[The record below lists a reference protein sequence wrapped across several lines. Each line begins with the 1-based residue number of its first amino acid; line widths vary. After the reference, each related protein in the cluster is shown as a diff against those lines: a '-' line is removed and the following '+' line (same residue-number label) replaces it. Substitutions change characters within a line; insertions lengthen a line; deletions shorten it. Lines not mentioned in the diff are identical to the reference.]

1 MKRTFVLLLV
11 AVCLQTTLHAWEL
24 PKRDVRAVWLTT
36 AWALDW
42 PAVRV
47 PAPIICEEDGVT
59 ILNEVARE
67 TVRNQQK
74 NQLLGILNN
83 LEEANFNTIYFQVRA
98 MSDAFYKSRL
108 AQPEPWSQWISSE
121 RGADPGWSPLG
132 FLVEHAHARGIE
144 VHAWLNPYR
153 YSTDPNWDW
162 SSDLPNDY
170 ENTHPEWLLDYDIR
184 VANDGTRTRPVILNP
199 GIPAVRQRIADIVE
213 DIITHYNVDGIV
225 FDDYFYVSNTGT
237 RDQAQFIAH
246 NPNNFENIEDW
257 RIDNINQMVRDV
269 QARINKV
276 RPEVVWGISPAGVA
290 LGTGLTHI
298 AHSYGIRPC
307 PSGQDWQ
314 RAQLSASPVAWL
326 YDGSIDFISPQIYWD
341 IRDGGNPSPSFR
353 LVNDW
358 WAEIS
363 NHFGR
368 HHFSS
373 NTSHVAGRT
382 SEPRFSTPEI
392 LNQLQLTRDADRSGT
407 AGTVHFRFGS
417 YLPTT
422 FDAFLEAPF
431 QFPAL
436 TAIYGWKP
444 APIQDLVTNLN
455 VSGQEVTWN
464 HTRVGV
470 PYVRFAIYAVPIA
483 NRDDARVFASPRY
496 LQGVSYTTSFV
507 LRDGIN
513 ASTHRIAVAVYD
525 RFGNLFPPRVYGESV
540 ATVPQAVLTFPTDGQ
555 TDVPIPGA
563 APLLQQRSGATS
575 IFTWDA
581 TGADFYVWQIAED
594 RAFER
599 PIASRETTVP
609 NFSLALQTNIRPNT
623 TYYWRVKSMK
633 ANAPVSV
640 SEVRSFSGTTT
651 PQFRVIAPARG
662 AFDQSLTPTI
672 TWTNLGA
679 GVNYTLEISK
689 FINFDEIIHTVNTT
703 ATSFAIPSGILEQ
716 SNTYYVRVRA
726 THQGR
731 PLRTEFTYFSTPIA
745 DPLPFP
751 VPTIISPADGDTI
764 FGTDIEVVWEQQR
777 SRGFIV
783 HLSSAPNFPTRPPGR
798 SEEVVGGLVYRV
810 TYENLSEGIW
820 YMRLRAFTDD
830 EGSTGWSDTIMV
842 HLLAEPPVSVPEI
855 NVSEFFSFVYRV
867 SDGVSNLVINQPENN
882 TVTVEIYSLTG
893 SLISR
898 QVHGLLGTGMHT
910 LTLDMM
916 SYARGVYLVRVNSG
930 NDTKTLKVHR

>member
-1 MKRTFVLLLV
+1 MKRISLLLLI
-11 AVCLQTTLHAWEL
+11 AVCLQTTLYARQQ
-24 PKRDVRAVWLTT
+24 PMRDVRSIWLTT
-36 AWALDW
+36 AWGLDW

-67 TVRNQQK
+67 TARNQQK
-74 NQLLGILNN
+74 AQLLNILNRM
-83 LEEANFNTIYFQVRA
+83 EAANFNTIYFQVRT
-98 MSDAFYKSRL
+98 MSDAFYRSNL
-108 AQPEPWSQWISSE
+108 PGEAWSQFLSSE

-132 FLVEHAHARGIE
+132 FLIEHAHARGIE

-153 YSTDPNWDW
+153 YSSSESNHGMLPTD
-162 SSDLPNDY
+162 Y
-170 ENTHPEWLLDYDIR
+170 AVTHPHWILDY
-184 VANDGTRTRPVILNP
+184 VHSNNSRPFVTILNP
-199 GIPAVRQRIADIVE
+199 GIPEVRQLIADIVE
-213 DIITHYNVDGIV
+213 DIITNYNVDGIV
-225 FDDYFYVSNTGT
+225 FDDYFYVSGT
-237 RDQAQFIAH
+237 TNAMDQLQFESY
-246 NPNNFENIEDW
+246 NPNNLSRVDW
-257 RIDNINQMVRDV
+257 RIDNINQMILDV
-269 QARINKV
+269 QARIKEV
-276 RPEVVWGISPAGVA
+276 RPEVVWGVSPAGVA
-290 LGTGLTHI
+290 LGTNHTTI

-314 RAQLSASPVAWL
+314 RASLSASPIAWL
-326 YDGSIDFISPQIYWD
+326 RDGSIDYISPQIYWS
-341 IRDGGNPSPSFR
+341 IGPPGNNFR
-353 LVNDW
+353 LINDW
-358 WAEIS
+358 WSEVS

-373 NTSHVAGRT
+373 NTSHNGGNASNPV
-382 SEPRFSTPEI
+382 FSTPEV
-392 LNQLQLTRDADRSGT
+392 LNQIQLTRDADRSGT

-417 YLPTT
+417 YLPTM
-422 FDAFLEAPF
+422 FEAMAEAPF

-455 VSGQEVTWN
+455 VSGQEVTWS

-483 NRDDARVFASPRY
+483 NRDGVRVFASPRY
-496 LQGVSYTTSFV
+496 LQGVSYTKSFT
-507 LRDGIN
+507 LRDGIS

-525 RFGNLFPPRVYGESV
+525 RFGNLFPPRVFGESV
-540 ATVPQAVLTFPTDGQ
+540 TNIPQTVLTFPTDGQ

-563 APLLQQRSGATS
+563 APSLQQRSGATS
-575 IFTWDA
+575 IFTWEA
-581 TGADFYVWQIAED
+581 NGADFYVWQIAED

-609 NFSLALQTNIRPNT
+609 SFSLALQTNIRPNT

-651 PQFRVIAPARG
+651 PQFRVTAPARG

-679 GVNYTLEISK
+679 GVNYTLELSK
-689 FINFDEIIHTVNTT
+689 FINFDEILRTETTT

-716 SNTYYVRVRA
+716 SNTYYIRVRA
-726 THQGR
+726 MHQGR
-731 PLRTEFTYFSTPIA
+731 PLRTEFTYFSTQLAPA
-745 DPLPFP
+745 LPFP

-764 FGTDIEVVWEQQR
+764 FGTDIDVVWEQQR
-777 SRGFIV
+777 SRGFV
-783 HLSSAPNFPTRPPGR
+783 VQLSSDPTFPTRNPGR
-798 SEEVVGGLVYRV
+798 LEERVHSFVRSV
-810 TYENLSEGIW
+810 TYENLNEGIW
-820 YMRLRAFTDD
+820 YMRMSAATDD
-830 EGSTGWSDTIMV
+830 GGNTDFSEIITVYLTEKPS
-842 HLLAEPPVSVPEI
+842 SVPEI

-867 SDGVSNLVINQPENN
+867 SDGISNLVINQSESNS
-882 TVTVEIYSLTG
+882 VTVEIYSLTG
-893 SLISR
+893 NLISR
-898 QVHGLLGTGMHT
+898 QAHGLLGTGMHT

-916 SYARGVYLVRVNSG
+916 NYARGVYLVRVNSG
-930 NDTKTLKVHR
+930 HNTKTLKVHR